1 MISDSVN
8 GSCYGCALIRVAW
21 DLVGLCD
28 LLAVVAV
35 VGGVT
40 VGGLKPI
47 ARSRAARRIAMDV
60 SPLAGVV
67 TVAVVEVM
75 VVDGGVR
82 PDGEGT
88 IPWSSSLVGG
98 EVAIG
103 TGRFDWILKL
113 VEKLKCHA
121 RSSCSN
127 DCLSVMRMR
136 RWLQSVRV
144 LEFNTV
150 HALYLCQR
158 RHRCAL
164 VLVD

>member
-1 MISDSVN
+1 MN
-8 GSCYGCALIRVAW
+8 GSCYGCALIR

-28 LLAVVAV
+28 LLAVVAVHV

-82 PDGEGT
+82 PDGEGP

-113 VEKLKCHA
+113 TQVPCTQQ
-121 RSSCSN
+121 
-127 DCLSVMRMR
+127 
-136 RWLQSVRV
+136 LQ
-144 LEFNTV
+144 
-150 HALYLCQR
+150 Q
-158 RHRCAL
+158 
-164 VLVD
+164 

>member
-1 MISDSVN
+1 MNGVKQQQWGGGGGGGSGVVSNYELLVRVISDSVN
-8 GSCYGCALIRVAW
+8 GSCYGCALIRVAR

-35 VGGVT
+35 VGGVA

-82 PDGEGT
+82 PDGEGPM
-88 IPWSSSLVGG
+88 PWSSSLVGG

-113 VEKLKCHA
+113 VEKLKYHA

-136 RWLQSVRV
+136 R
-144 LEFNTV
+144 
-150 HALYLCQR
+150 
-158 RHRCAL
+158 
-164 VLVD
+164 

>member
-8 GSCYGCALIRVAW
+8 GSCYGCVLIRVAR

-28 LLAVVAV
+28 LLAVVA

-82 PDGEGT
+82 PDGEET

-113 VEKLKCHA
+113 VEKLKYHA

-150 HALYLCQR
+150 HALCLCQR
-158 RHRCAL
+158 RRRCAL

>member
-1 MISDSVN
+1 MN
-8 GSCYGCALIRVAW
+8 GSCYGCALIRVAR

-35 VGGVT
+35 HVVGGVA

-82 PDGEGT
+82 PDGGRT
-88 IPWSSSLVGG
+88 DAVVVLSSWG
-98 EVAIG
+98 
-103 TGRFDWILKL
+103 
-113 VEKLKCHA
+113 
-121 RSSCSN
+121 
-127 DCLSVMRMR
+127 
-136 RWLQSVRV
+136 
-144 LEFNTV
+144 
-150 HALYLCQR
+150 
-158 RHRCAL
+158 
-164 VLVD
+164 